1 MKKSQFIL
9 FALLGLVI
17 SLAVG
22 MYVVRTVE
30 DSRARTRAER
40 NDPDPAFPRIVGS
53 ADQILLKGVNYT
65 HVKDGRPQWTL
76 KAVNGVYIRAQNRLK
91 LGKLKIKFFPA
102 QGGWVLLTAKRG
114 VFDRKTNVMLVSG
127 DVHSVDQTGQH
138 LYTQALTYRTT
149 RRGKRIIS
157 TRLPVRFVG
166 PRMNV
171 KGKYGMICQ
180 VDMQKVTLY
189 RSVQSR
195 FTSPP
200 RKASTAAQGGPR

>member
-9 FALLGLVI
+9 FGLLGLVI

-22 MYVVRTVE
+22 MYVFRTVE

-76 KAVNGVYIRAQNRLK
+76 MADNGVYIRAKSRLK
-91 LGKLKIKFFPA
+91 LAKLKITFFPA
-102 QGGWVLLTAKRG
+102 KGGWVLLTAKQG
-114 VFDRKTNVMLVSG
+114 IFDRKTNTMFVSG
-127 DVHSVDQTGQH
+127 NVHTVDQTGQH

-157 TRLPVRFVG
+157 THRPVRFVG
-166 PRMNV
+166 PRMNI

-189 RSVQSR
+189 KNVQSR
-195 FTSPP
+195 FTSPAK
-200 RKASTAAQGGPR
+200 KARAPEGGSR

>member
-1 MKKSQFIL
+1 MKKSQLIL

-22 MYVVRTVE
+22 MYVFRTVE
-30 DSRARTRAER
+30 DSRARTRAES
-40 NDPDPAFPRIVGS
+40 NEPDPAFPRIVGS

-76 KAVNGVYIRAQNRLK
+76 KADDGVYIRAKNRLK
-91 LGKLKIKFFPA
+91 LGKLRITFFPS
-102 QGGWVLLTAKRG
+102 QGGKVLLTADHG
-114 VFDRKTNVMLVSG
+114 VFNRKTNVMVVTG
-127 DVHSVDQTGQH
+127 NVHSVDQTGQH
-138 LYTQALTYRTT
+138 LYTQSLTYRTIG
-149 RRGKRIIS
+149 RGQRVIS

-189 RSVQSR
+189 KSVRSR

-200 RKASTAAQGGPR
+200 RKAGPAHKGGPR